1 MDFWYIILMAL
12 LLFVILFVIYMIW
25 LNITA
30 RRQGLPFVFNP
41 FTNISSG
48 RRFSSTTQRSG
59 GLVGWVNNKIREWR
73 YNRNR
78 SAAGAYEGQ
87 SLGSFNSGRQG
98 ARGRGLDPDDA
109 WDARVGAEAD
119 AGYYEEDVD
128 LGKDTSYKSPGDL
141 ESGRGRQMSRE
152 HEGPMSGGT
161 QAGLD
166 HRYRQEM
173 GVPTPPKDGEQSSQ
187 NPFDDSNAHRS
198 DPFDDANAA
207 GASPLP
213 PPPGEGSTKGHKK
226 GQESLG
232 LGLSKED
239 RRSSFKEDMA

>member
-1 MDFWYIILMAL
+1 MDFWYIILIAL
-12 LLFVILFVIYMIW
+12 LLFAILFVMYMIW
-25 LNITA
+25 LNVTA

-41 FTNISSG
+41 FTNVSLG
-48 RRFSSTTQRSG
+48 RRFSTTTQRSG

-73 YNRNR
+73 YKRNR

-87 SLGSFNSGRQG
+87 SLGGFNSGRSGQ
-98 ARGRGLDPDDA
+98 RGRGLDPDDA

-119 AGYYEEDVD
+119 AGYYEEDID
-128 LGKDTSYKSPGDL
+128 LDRDTSYKPSGDL
-141 ESGRGRQMSRE
+141 EAGRGRQMSRE
-152 HEGPMSGGT
+152 HEGPMSGGN

-166 HRYRQEM
+166 QRYRQEM
-173 GVPTPPKDGEQSSQ
+173 GIPTPQNGTGSSQ
-187 NPFDDSNAHRS
+187 NPFEGSSKDQN
-198 DPFDDANAA
+198 PFDDANAA
-207 GASPLP
+207 SASPLP
-213 PPPGEGSTKGHKK
+213 PPPGEGSKMGHKK

>member
-1 MDFWYIILMAL
+1 MDFWYIILIAL
-12 LLFVILFVIYMIW
+12 LLFAILFIMYMIW
-25 LNITA
+25 LNVTA

-41 FTNISSG
+41 FTSVAGSN
-48 RRFSSTTQRSG
+48 RRFSTTTQRTG

-87 SLGSFNSGRQG
+87 SLGGFNSGRQG

-119 AGYYEEDVD
+119 AGYYEGDID
-128 LGKDTSYKSPGDL
+128 LDRDTSYKSPGDL
-141 ESGRGRQMSRE
+141 EAGRGRQMSRE
-152 HEGPMSGGT
+152 HEGPMSGGN
-161 QAGLD
+161 QPGLD
-166 HRYRQEM
+166 QRYRQEM
-173 GVPTPPKDGEQSSQ
+173 GTSTPQKDA
-187 NPFDDSNAHRS
+187 NPFDDSKAQSPN
-198 DPFDDANAA
+198 PFDDANA
-207 GASPLP
+207 ASPLP
-213 PPPGEGSTKGHKK
+213 PPPGDGASGSKKGHKK